1 MHVVRAK
8 LCHAQLLSLP
18 TGLTDS
24 GSEWD
29 GRGAAGRGRPDRALQ
44 RLLRLSQ
51 PAQQESLKAASRRC
65 SGS

>member
-1 MHVVRAK
+1 MHVVRAE
-8 LCHAQLLSLP
+8 LCHAQLLPLP
-18 TGLTDS
+18 TGLTAS

-29 GRGAAGRGRPDRALQ
+29 GRGVAGRGRSDGALQ
-44 RLLRLSQ
+44 RLQRLGQ